1 MFFGE
6 IVGGLPLMDVV
17 FGISVVK
24 SVVVVVDASAY
35 FQVSEA
41 NASGQSSK
49 IVNGDIVPSELVK
62 DFVCLYILDVEDL
75 RFGDAWVVGAIGDWS
90 GVVVAVHAVEEHD
103 TTNKKL
109 YQAIY

>member
-24 SVVVVVDASAY
+24 TVVVVVDASAY

-41 NASGQSSK
+41 NASG
-49 IVNGDIVPSELVK
+49 
-62 DFVCLYILDVEDL
+62 
-75 RFGDAWVVGAIGDWS
+75 
-90 GVVVAVHAVEEHD
+90 
-103 TTNKKL
+103 
-109 YQAIY
+109 